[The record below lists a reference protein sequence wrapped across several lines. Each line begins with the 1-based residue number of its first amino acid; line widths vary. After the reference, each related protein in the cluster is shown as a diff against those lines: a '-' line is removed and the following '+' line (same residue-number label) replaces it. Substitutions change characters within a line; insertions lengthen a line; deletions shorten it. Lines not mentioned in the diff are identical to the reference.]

1 MLGDMT
7 AQEIIQRVKELGLP
21 ESQYIVFGSA
31 PIALAGLRET
41 NDIDLLVTPGL
52 REQLANAGWK
62 EVQKGENDHP
72 VTRGVFEAHDAWN
85 FDSYQPTLSE
95 LLSRAVVQD
104 GVAFA
109 ALEDVRLWKEAAGRP
124 KDMVDLELIRNYQ
137 ARLSSTS
144 TVQSQVETALGEYG
158 IQHEVLACDPSLADT
173 AAFCEH
179 YSFTLEQ
186 AANTI
191 LVASRKVEPTQ
202 YALCVV
208 LGTTRL
214 DVNKK
219 VCELL
224 GVKRASFA
232 DAETTRALT
241 GMKIGG
247 VVAIGT
253 DTEIPV
259 YIDSRVLEQEKVVMG
274 GGNRTSKLVLNPQEL
289 LKLPNV
295 QLVEDLAKAT
305 AA

>member
-1 MLGDMT
+1 MAT
-7 AQEIIQRVKELGLP
+7 ANRTILKSVQAELDA
-21 ESQYIVFGSA
+21 F
-31 PIALAGLRET
+31 
-41 NDIDLLVTPGL
+41 DI
-52 REQLANAGWK
+52 R
-62 EVQKGENDHP
+62 
-72 VTRGVFEAHDAWN
+72 
-85 FDSYQPTLSE
+85 
-95 LLSRAVVQD
+95 
-104 GVAFA
+104 
-109 ALEDVRLWKEAAGRP
+109 
-124 KDMVDLELIRNYQ
+124 
-137 ARLSSTS
+137 
-144 TVQSQVETALGEYG
+144 
-158 IQHEVLACDPSLADT
+158 HEELACDPALADT
-173 AAFCEH
+173 TVFCEH
-179 YSFTLEQ
+179 YGFTLEQ

-224 GVKRASFA
+224 DVKRASFA